1 MFHFF
6 FLQHTRQHIS
16 GSIQK
21 GSIYIE
27 FKPKNPKKQEKRK
40 TKFYN
45 PITKCDLWSR
55 DRKSQQTAAL
65 KSYVHTHT
73 ITKATANNNNNI

>member
-6 FLQHTRQHIS
+6 FLRVYRKEVFILNLN
-16 GSIQK
+16 QK
-21 GSIYIE
+21 
-27 FKPKNPKKQEKRK
+27 NLKKQEKRK

-45 PITKCDLWSR
+45 PITIKCDLWSR